1 MWRLQIKTYCL
12 IKDKCHG
19 LSKSGQWRCLRLII
33 LFKGNSVCCYVHGF
47 HPYFY
52 VPAPPNFSEKN
63 LPEFRIALN
72 QAILT
77 DMKNNKDNVGQAVL
91 DVSLESKSSIYG
103 FQVSR

>member
-1 MWRLQIKTYCL
+1 MQ
-12 IKDKCHG
+12 
-19 LSKSGQWRCLRLII
+19 SFQ
-33 LFKGNSVCCYVHGF
+33 GNSVCCYVHGF

-63 LPEFRIALN
+63 LPEFRMALN

-103 FQVSR
+103 FQVRQASQREKMLSLPDPTRQFHHLNELRS